1 MSGSTSAGW
10 LKGYAVAIVS
20 LLSGA
25 AVVHNI
31 YKPDLVRPRLLPCY
45 FAVLSSVMY
54 KIAYGFELWCNLL
67 ASGRTSR
74 HLLLSWLA
82 QQLSR
87 FILPTQHTILSR
99 RYPCKSLRRLEA
111 RR

>member
-31 YKPDLVRPRLLPCY
+31 YKPDLVRPRLLPC
-45 FAVLSSVMY
+45 
-54 KIAYGFELWCNLL
+54 
-67 ASGRTSR
+67 
-74 HLLLSWLA
+74 
-82 QQLSR
+82 
-87 FILPTQHTILSR
+87 
-99 RYPCKSLRRLEA
+99 
-111 RR
+111 